1 MFRKNSLAKYIGGT
15 LLLGVVSIANS
26 AVLFDQSL
34 NETDNFGFFSNI
46 DNELRADNFFL
57 TFDSSLQSISWFG
70 MYDFADSSVADEF
83 DIEIFDVSGSS
94 LFSYSG
100 SSVARLDSGLTD
112 FFGASIYQYTY
123 DLALDLNA
131 DEYLLEISNA
141 NDAYANWYWADSR
154 DSNGDGETYYRADD
168 SSPWTQENI
177 GYDLAFSVMGE
188 QRIAKVPEI
197 SAAGGALAIS
207 LLVALLAL
215 FRELVGMP
223 QSRKESLI

>member
-1 MFRKNSLAKYIGGT
+1 MFTKHYKAQILGGALMFGVASLAN
-15 LLLGVVSIANS
+15 A

-34 NETDNFGFFSNI
+34 NESDNFGFFSNI

-83 DIEIFDVSGSS
+83 DIEIFDLSGSS

-100 SSVARLDSGLTD
+100 SSVTRSDSGLTD
-112 FFGASIYQYTY
+112 YFGANIYQYTY
-123 DLALDLNA
+123 DFSLDLNA
-131 DEYLLEISNA
+131 DEYLLEISNS
-141 NDAYANWYWADSR
+141 NDAYASWYWADSS
-154 DSNGDGETYYRADD
+154 DSNGDGETYYRGDD

-177 GYDLAFSVMGE
+177 GYDLAFSVIGE

-197 SAAGGALAIS
+197 SAAGGALAMG
-207 LLVALLAL
+207 LLLALLAL
-215 FRELVGMP
+215 FRELGML